1 MPKPRK
7 SKSTSGC
14 LFSSYNIKPPSS
26 SYVGPAFLYEEQLG
40 YSLLHNTKVI
50 GISVFCTKIL
60 ILVTQIK

>member
-7 SKSTSGC
+7 SESSFGC
-14 LFSSYNIKPPSS
+14 LFSSYMKPPSF

-50 GISVFCTKIL
+50 GIYVFCTKIL